1 MERPAAQGEDQ
12 GHDRPDVVVHGEFP
26 AIINNAEK
34 RLQRPRLTVIG
45 TPQML
50 AAIGETYETDAGSKD
65 MGEPSDDLV
74 TGVIVNV
81 RPAL

>member
-1 MERPAAQGEDQ
+1 
-12 GHDRPDVVVHGEFP
+12 
-26 AIINNAEK
+26 
-34 RLQRPRLTVIG
+34 
-45 TPQML
+45 ML